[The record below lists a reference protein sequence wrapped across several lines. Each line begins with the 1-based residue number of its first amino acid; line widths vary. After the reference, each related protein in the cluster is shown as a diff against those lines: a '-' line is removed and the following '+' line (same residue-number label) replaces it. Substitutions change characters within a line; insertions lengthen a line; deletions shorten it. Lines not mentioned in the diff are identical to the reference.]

1 MKNFP
6 PHFIPF
12 NTSIEGIELP
22 EKFTFPFVYEPHTLA
37 EIASKQVQEYL
48 RTQTDFEHNFGLNL
62 SQKGAVIGKM
72 FGVLVVQ
79 NENGELG
86 FLAAFSGKLGNSNE
100 HTYFVPPVFDT
111 LKEEAFLSKGMTVLN
126 EFTLELKKLKSA
138 ALYQVKTKALAEQ
151 TLLQHFE
158 IEALHVFSKKAK
170 DRRQTIRLQFRD
182 QTTNEALTLL
192 EKRLN
197 DESIHFN
204 YSMKKLKE
212 FWKTKLQLLRD
223 EIEPFEQKIQ
233 ALTNQR
239 AEKSAQLQQQ
249 LFESYFFLNKEGLQK
264 NLGEIFND
272 TAEKKPPAGAG
283 ECAAP
288 KLLQYAFA
296 NNLKPITMAEFW
308 WGKSPQSEIRQHT
321 NYYGAC
327 KSKCEPILSHML
339 QGIEM
344 DSNPL
349 LVNPAIGK
357 EIPII
362 YEDDALIVVN
372 KPAEFLSVPGKT
384 ISDSIY
390 TRIKKIRP
398 DATGPIIVHRLDMS
412 TSGILILTK
421 TEEAYRHLQQQ
432 FIKRSVKKRYAAL
445 LDGNII
451 ENDGQIE
458 LPLRVDLNDRP
469 RQMVCFEHGK
479 KAVTYWKKIKTIQEK
494 TLVHFFPVTGR
505 THQLR
510 VHAAHENGL
519 NTPILGDDLY
529 GKKEQRLYLHAE
541 WISFIH
547 PSTNK
552 KIQFEIKNDFETLL

>member
-12 NTSIEGIELP
+12 NTSIKGIELP

-37 EIASKQVQEYL
+37 EIACKQVQEYL

-111 LKEEAFLSKGMTVLN
+111 LQEEAFLSKGMTVLN

-138 ALYQVKTKALAEQ
+138 ALYQAKIKALAEQ

-170 DRRQTIRLQFRD
+170 DRRQTIRLQLRD
-182 QTTNEALTLL
+182 QSTNEALTLL

-212 FWKTKLQLLRD
+212 FWKTKLQLLHD

-272 TAEKKPPAGAG
+272 TVEKKPPAGAG

-349 LVNPAIGK
+349 LVNPAVGK
-357 EIPII
+357 DMPII

-372 KPAEFLSVPGKT
+372 KPSEFLSVPGKT

-412 TSGILILTK
+412 TSGILVLTK
-421 TEEAYRHLQQQ
+421 TEEAYRHLQVQ
-432 FIKRSVKKRYAAL
+432 FINRTVKKRYAAL
-445 LDGNII
+445 LEGKIDSA
-451 ENDGQIE
+451 EGQIE
-458 LPLRVDLNDRP
+458 LPMRVDLNDRP

-479 KAVTYWKKIKTIQEK
+479 KAITYWKKIKTIQEK

>member
-12 NTSIEGIELP
+12 NTSIKGIELP

-37 EIASKQVQEYL
+37 EIACKQVQEYL

-111 LKEEAFLSKGMTVLN
+111 LQEEAFLSKGMTVLN

-138 ALYQVKTKALAEQ
+138 ALYQAKIKALAEQ

-170 DRRQTIRLQFRD
+170 DRRQTIRLQLRD
-182 QTTNEALTLL
+182 QSTNEALTLL

-212 FWKTKLQLLRD
+212 FWKTKLQLLHD

-272 TAEKKPPAGAG
+272 TVEKKPPAGAG

-349 LVNPAIGK
+349 LVNPAVGK

-372 KPAEFLSVPGKT
+372 KPSEFLSVPGKT

-412 TSGILILTK
+412 TSGILVLTK
-421 TEEAYRHLQQQ
+421 TEEAYRHLQVQ
-432 FIKRSVKKRYAAL
+432 FINRTVKKRYAAL
-445 LDGNII
+445 LEGKIDSA
-451 ENDGQIE
+451 EGQIE
-458 LPLRVDLNDRP
+458 LPMRVDLNDRP

-479 KAVTYWKKIKTIQEK
+479 KAITYWKKIKTIQEK